1 MLEPVAAMQGPIT
14 TAAEFALLM
23 QTTRILVAPKAPVG
37 GTVKLKG
44 YTVPAAQLP
53 QGILIKVLININ

>member
-1 MLEPVAAMQGPIT
+1 
-14 TAAEFALLM
+14 M

-53 QGILIKVLININ
+53 HGILITPRSSPRSPKSPSILKSI